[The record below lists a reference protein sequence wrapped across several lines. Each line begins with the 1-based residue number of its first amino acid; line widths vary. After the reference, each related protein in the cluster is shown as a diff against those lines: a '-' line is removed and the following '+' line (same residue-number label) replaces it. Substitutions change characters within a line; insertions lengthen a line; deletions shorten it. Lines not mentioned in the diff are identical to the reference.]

1 MAAID
6 QLTGLVNVVEA
17 VRGKESS
24 GTTKTSG
31 TTTQQTNISDQG
43 IQQLIQG
50 ILAGPGGVRSVGGA
64 ARRSGLYNSSTED
77 MMLGD
82 LYARAANQAE
92 LARSPTT
99 TTTNQTQSSQMQQ
112 GGIGLG
118 SLGSLVGGGMLLN
131 SLFGGSTGTGGLGGI
146 LGGGGAGGGIGE
158 AISGLLGGG
167 GGAAASGGLSAGAG
181 GIGGLASSMGPE
193 SVKMLSGAGGTA
205 AASAGGLSG
214 TIAGLGGA
222 LPLGG
227 AFLGGLLGGMGEGSA
242 KTEDYAGSLASGA
255 LSGFAAGGPMGAL
268 AGGLLGALGA
278 GASDMSVICTA
289 LNKRGLISD
298 DLYVSGHKHL
308 DSMDQETKLGYYI
321 WATPIADKI
330 NQGSRFWRYAMVVPT
345 WCYLTLMASDR
356 GVLDYL
362 ENPIGA
368 VLKLVGEPACRA
380 LFRTKLFLKMHTSRI

>member
-99 TTTNQTQSSQMQQ
+99 TTTNQTQTSQMMQ
-112 GGIGLG
+112 GGMGLG
-118 SLGSLVGGGMLLN
+118 SLGTLVGGGMLLN
-131 SLFGGSTGTGGLGGI
+131 SLFGGATGKGGLSG
-146 LGGGGAGGGIGE
+146 LLSGGGAGGGIGE
-158 AISGLLGGG
+158 AISGLLGGSAG
-167 GGAAASGGLSAGAG
+167 AASGGLSAGAS
-181 GIGGLASSMGPE
+181 GIGGLASSIGPE

-205 AASAGGLSG
+205 GAAAAGGGLSG
-214 TIAGLGGA
+214 ISGMLPYGGS
-222 LPLGG
+222 
-227 AFLGGLLGGMGEGSA
+227 FLGGLLGGLGEGSA

-255 LSGFAAGGPMGAL
+255 LTGFAAGGPMGAL
-268 AGGLLGALGA
+268 AGGLLGALGV

-298 DLYVSGHKHL
+298 ELYVAGHKHL
-308 DSMDQETKLGYYI
+308 DSIDAETKAGYYI

-330 NQGSRFWRYAMVVPT
+330 NDGSKFWRYAMVVPT

-356 GVLDYL
+356 GILDYL

-368 VLKLVGEPACRA
+368 VLKLVGEPACRI